1 MKPRRTIL
9 LTGFLGL
16 LSVAPAL
23 AQHAD
28 PDSARIEIGDV
39 TRFLHVLDTLGAA
52 RTYND
57 SALVLFRDYYLPGSP
72 GLRAFIRARIS
83 SPFELLDQMTSHH
96 AYYAHLPRSLAALA
110 AAQTEIR
117 VALRRFKQ
125 LWPEARFADTYFL
138 VGRMN
143 SGGTTSRTAVLIGAE
158 MYGRDAD
165 APESELIPWERA
177 VLRDLSMVP
186 TIVLHE
192 QMHVNQPGVQRPTL
206 LMQALVEGGADFV
219 AELVTGR
226 NINEHVHA
234 WADPREAALW
244 EEFRAAMD
252 GYDYTSW
259 FGSSRPDRPADVGYW
274 MGYRIARAYYL
285 HASDKLRAI
294 GDILHVSDADAFL
307 AASGY
312 PEATKQ

>member
-1 MKPRRTIL
+1 MRPRRTIL
-9 LTGFLGL
+9 LTGVLSL
-16 LSVAPAL
+16 LNVAPAH

-39 TRFLHVLDTLGAA
+39 TRFLRVLDTLAAA
-52 RTYND
+52 RTYDD

-72 GLRAFIRARIS
+72 GLRGFIRSRIG

-96 AYYAHLPRSLAALA
+96 AYYAHLPRSLAGLA
-110 AAQTEIR
+110 ATQTEIR
-117 VALRRFKQ
+117 AMFRRFKQ
-125 LWPEARFADTYFL
+125 LWPDARFADTYFL

-143 SGGTTSRTAVLIGAE
+143 SGGTTSRTLVLIGSE

-165 APESELIPWERA
+165 APETEFSPWERT

-192 QMHVNQPGVQRPTL
+192 TMHVNQQGVAHPTL
-206 LMQALVEGGADFV
+206 LQQALVEGGADFV

-285 HASDKLRAI
+285 RASDKTRAI
-294 GDILHVSDADAFL
+294 GDILHVTDADAFL

-312 PEATKQ
+312 PDTVRR